1 MIEQV
6 LDSPVGRDVRRAPI
20 TLVIL
25 LHDPESAGQL
35 AQFLDSKGRRCDNA
49 LAVLNLYDEKCLPAL
64 LGACAALGVG
74 GRSRVLNVLYS
85 LLQDLPQARI
95 KEQLS
100 TYRDALLVLLTD
112 KRPIVLDYR
121 GPVEID
127 FAGRLCD
134 DAYIIIQV
142 LLIPDADVSEF
153 RRASEEERDRF
164 IDQLLRKLGSTLIG

>member
-1 MIEQV
+1 MIR
-6 LDSPVGRDVRRAPI
+6 G
-20 TLVIL
+20 
-25 LHDPESAGQL
+25 AGQL

-85 LLQDLPQARI
+85 LLQDLPQAPI

-100 TYRDALLVLLTD
+100 TYQDALLVLLTD

-153 RRASEEERDRF
+153 RRAKKRGIASLISFFASWDLRLSVSAPIILNCCSEGATAAAR
-164 IDQLLRKLGSTLIG
+164 